1 MSDEEIVIT
10 AETDEEVVRRIRA
23 LGQVHPDAV
32 AVVRGADIPPLF
44 DGVPGVRIVS
54 SDAELARE
62 IVRRF
67 PARPEDAAA
76 PPAVVVGDGDLAR
89 IVATQLVVRASVPGE
104 PLTLHCVGR
113 DETWAVSAM
122 TEVGPRG
129 RVLWSQVPMR
139 PADVARRVG
148 EIVAAEKSLPAD
160 TASTGP
166 TVIVALTEPALALGI
181 AGAVAG
187 AVAGARVAVA
197 VEVEGLWPE
206 LDGVSQVAR
215 DAIVAAVVESTPA
228 DEVMEALFA
237 DVAWLTSPDAVVT
250 APPVDPFGLARAESG
265 QALPLVEQPTEAV
278 AGLRLVVDNLG
289 AVLAAGGVEALRP
302 GCELGRPPVLS
313 PSDLRAMSRE
323 LLRLMG
329 VDESPESTLTTLELA
344 HRLPTIAARAGLVVT
359 RLAGSDD
366 VLTFEQVES
375 LAPLVHDAYE
385 QISGLTGNATGS
397 PWAGEAWQGLSEFL
411 RSSNR
416 AVLVGSAVTHAVMG
430 LDWEQTGEPSPREFD
445 NDQLKRLAE
454 LEHRRWAIHQR
465 AAGRE
470 THRWAKPWDQL
481 DEGTRSY
488 DKHIM
493 RTLPAILGAAGI
505 EVVSA

>member
-1 MSDEEIVIT
+1 MSDEAVVIT
-10 AETDEEVVRRIRA
+10 AETDEEVARRIRA
-23 LGQVHPDAV
+23 LGPQHPDAV
-32 AVVRGADIPPLF
+32 AVVRSADIPPLF
-44 DGVPGVRIVS
+44 DGVPGLRIVS

-104 PLTLHCVGR
+104 PLTLHCVGG

-148 EIVAAEKSLPAD
+148 EIVAAEKTLPAD

-166 TVIVALTEPALALGI
+166 TVIVAVEPPALALSI
-181 AGAVAG
+181 ARAVAG
-187 AVAGARVAVA
+187 SVADSRVAVA
-197 VEVEGLWPE
+197 VEEAGLWPE
-206 LDGVSQVAR
+206 LEGVTQVAR
-215 DAIVAAVVESTPA
+215 DAVVATVVESTPA
-228 DEVMEALFA
+228 DEILEALFA

-250 APPVDPFGLARAESG
+250 APPVYLFGLARGQLG
-265 QALPLVEQPTEAV
+265 QALPLREQPPEAV
-278 AGLRLVVDNLG
+278 AKLRLVADNLG
-289 AVLAAGGVEALRP
+289 AVLAAGGIEAGPP
-302 GCELGRPPVLS
+302 GYDLARPPVLS
-313 PSDLRAMSRE
+313 PGELRAMSGE
-323 LLRLMG
+323 LIRIMG
-329 VDESPESTLTTLELA
+329 VDETAGSTLTTLELA
-344 HRLPTIAARAGLVVT
+344 LRLPTIAARAGLVVT
-359 RLAGSDD
+359 RLVGSDE
-366 VLTFEQVES
+366 VLSFEQVEA

-385 QISGLTGNATGS
+385 QISRLTGNATGS
-397 PWAGEAWQGLSEFL
+397 PWAGAAWQELSEFL

-430 LDWEQTGEPSPREFD
+430 LDWEQTDEPSPREFD
-445 NDQLKRLAE
+445 DDTLTRLAE

-465 AAGRE
+465 AAGRQS
-470 THRWAKPWDQL
+470 HKWSKPWAQL
-481 DEGTRSY
+481 DEGTKSY
-488 DKHIM
+488 DEHIM